1 MNILDLP
8 LARAA
13 IDRAGEIRLA
23 PAKLSELWE
32 TGRILHLASGKFLTN
47 GESNSLAFLTKDE
60 ITKLQSTGEFASG
73 EKLFLG
79 ISEEVGYFAWCAD
92 AIDSEALAVKL
103 EYKTLREIG
112 DGLIDLEMGLAIHAQ
127 ALSNWHHTH
136 PHCARCGDS
145 TTSAQGGS
153 LRVCDKDGSEHYPR
167 TDPAVI
173 VLVKDKDDRV
183 LLGRQSVWPEH
194 RFSCFAGFVE
204 PGESFEQCVIRE
216 VGEEAGVL
224 VSDISYLG
232 SQPWPFPASIMIAF
246 QATTLHPELA
256 KPDTAEIEE
265 IRWLSRI
272 EMRDAVADGSLLLP
286 PGMSVARKMIESW
299 YGQNAAKEL
308 SGGER
313 WRS

>member
-136 PHCARCGDS
+136 PHCARCGDT

-256 KPDTAEIEE
+256 KPDITEIEE

>member
-1 MNILDLP
+1 VNILDLP

-13 IDRAGEIRLA
+13 IDRAGENRLA

-92 AIDSEALAVKL
+92 AIDSEALALKL
-103 EYKTLREIG
+103 GYKTLREIG

-136 PHCARCGDS
+136 PHCARCGDT

-256 KPDTAEIEE
+256 KPDTTEIEE

>member
-1 MNILDLP
+1 VNILDLP

-136 PHCARCGDS
+136 PHCARCGDT

-256 KPDTAEIEE
+256 KPDITEIEE

>member
-1 MNILDLP
+1 MNILDLS

-32 TGRILHLASGKFLTN
+32 TGRILHLASGKFLAN
-47 GESNSLAFLTKDE
+47 GKSNSLVFLTKDE
-60 ITKLQSTGEFASG
+60 ITKLQSAGEFASG

-79 ISEEVGYFAWCAD
+79 ISEDVGYFAWCAD
-92 AIDSEALAVKL
+92 AIDSETLALKL

-112 DGLIDLEMGLAIHAQ
+112 DVLIDLEMGLAIHAQ

-136 PHCARCGDS
+136 PHCARCGD
-145 TTSAQGGS
+145 TTTCAQGGS

-256 KPDTAEIEE
+256 KPDKTEIEE
-265 IRWLSRI
+265 IRWLSRT

-286 PGMSVARKMIESW
+286 PGMSVARRMIESW
-299 YGQNAAKEL
+299 YGKNAANEL

>member
-1 MNILDLP
+1 MNILELP

-13 IDRAGEIRLA
+13 IDRAGELRLA
-23 PAKLSELWE
+23 PEKLSELWE
-32 TGRILHLASGKFLTN
+32 TGRIIHLASGKFLTAADA
-47 GESNSLAFLTKDE
+47 NSLMFLTKGD
-60 ITKLQSTGEFASG
+60 IVKLQGSGEFASG

-79 ISEEVGYFAWCAD
+79 ISEGVGYFAWCAD
-92 AIDSEALAVKL
+92 AMDLESLALKL

-112 DGLIDLEMGLAIHAQ
+112 DGLTDLEMGLAIHAQ

-136 PHCARCGDS
+136 PHCARCGDT

-167 TDPAVI
+167 TDPAII

-216 VGEEAGVL
+216 VGEEAGVV
-224 VSDISYLG
+224 VSEISYLG

-246 QATTLHPELA
+246 QATTLQPELA
-256 KPDTAEIEE
+256 RPDATEIEE
-265 IRWLSRI
+265 IRWLSR
-272 EMRDAVADGSLLLP
+272 EQMRAAVADGSLLLP

-299 YGQNAAKEL
+299 YGKNAAQDL

>member
-13 IDRAGEIRLA
+13 IDRAGENRLA

-136 PHCARCGDS
+136 PHCARCGDT

-256 KPDTAEIEE
+256 KPDITEIEE

>member
-1 MNILDLP
+1 VNILDLP

-92 AIDSEALAVKL
+92 AIDSEALALKL
-103 EYKTLREIG
+103 GYKTLREIG

-136 PHCARCGDS
+136 PHCARCGDT

-256 KPDTAEIEE
+256 KPDITEIEE

>member
-92 AIDSEALAVKL
+92 AIDSEALALKL
-103 EYKTLREIG
+103 GYKTLREIG

-136 PHCARCGDS
+136 PHCARCGDT

-256 KPDTAEIEE
+256 KPDITEIEE

>member
-1 MNILDLP
+1 VNILDLP

-13 IDRAGEIRLA
+13 IDRAGENRLA

-32 TGRILHLASGKFLTN
+32 TGRILHLASGKFLAN

-92 AIDSEALAVKL
+92 AIDSEALALKL
-103 EYKTLREIG
+103 GYKTLREIG

-136 PHCARCGDS
+136 PHCARCGDT

-256 KPDTAEIEE
+256 KPDITEIEE